1 MNIQVKLFGP
11 LTDVVG
17 SIQLELSD
25 IADTESLKK
34 KILGDFPGLSK
45 YTFKIAVGK
54 KLVNE
59 NIRLKSGD
67 EVALLPPFA
76 GG

>member
-1 MNIQVKLFGP
+1 MSIQIKLFGP

-17 SIQLELSD
+17 SSQLTLSE
-25 IADTESLKK
+25 IADTESLRKT
-34 KILGDFPGLSK
+34 ILAEFPGLNK
-45 YTFKIAVGK
+45 HAYKIAVGK
-54 KLVNE
+54 KIVNE
-59 NIRLKSGD
+59 NIKLNPGD

>member
-1 MNIQVKLFGP
+1 MSIQIKFFGP

-17 SIQLELSD
+17 SSGLEMTG
-25 IADTESLKK
+25 ITDTESLRK
-34 KILGDFPGLSK
+34 KILSEFPGLSK
-45 YTFKIAVGK
+45 YSFKIAVGK
-54 KLVNE
+54 KMVNG
-59 NIRLKSGD
+59 NIVLNSGD